1 MRYSPEQAHRLAQ
14 RLAVRAGASL
24 AVADSLAAATVAA
37 ELAGR
42 PALGFCHLLDYL
54 GALRCGR
61 IAATVEPRLEFPA
74 PALIRLD
81 ALGGIAQL
89 GFDRAF
95 DELCHRANHYGISLL
110 AQHNSYT
117 AGELGYY
124 TRRLA
129 NAGLVCFAATNG
141 PALMG
146 TGHCREAVYC
156 TNPLSFAAPV
166 SGDSALVIDQASS
179 ATAFVN
185 LRQAAEDGT
194 PIPPDWALDRHG
206 RPTTD
211 AREAING
218 LLLAFGGARGANIAL
233 MVEVLAAGLTG
244 AHWSL
249 DAPSFTDGSQSPGA
263 GLLIIALQPQLLAQD
278 FTTRL
283 GEQLQRLAEK
293 GIHVPGRQAGSPDI
307 ELADTLLN
315 ELESASHDPA

>member
-1 MRYSPEQAHRLAQ
+1 MRYTPQQAHQLAKRLAI
-14 RLAVRAGASL
+14 RVGASE
-24 AVADSLAAATVAA
+24 AVADALAAATVAA

-42 PALGFCHLLDYL
+42 PAVGFSHLQDYL
-54 GALRCGR
+54 GAMRAGR
-61 IAATVEPRLEFPA
+61 IAPGAEPLLEFPA
-74 PALIRLD
+74 PALIRVD
-81 ALGGIAQL
+81 AQGGIAQL

-95 DELCHRANHYGISLL
+95 DELCQRAGHYGISLL

-117 AGELGYY
+117 CGELGYY

-129 NAGLVCFAATNG
+129 DAGLVCFAATNG

-146 TGHCREAVYC
+146 AGHCREAVYC

-166 SGDSALVIDQASS
+166 VDGSPLVIDQASS

-185 LRQAAEDGT
+185 LRQAAENGT

-233 MVEVLAAGLTG
+233 MVEVLAAGLSG

-249 DAPSFTDGSQSPGA
+249 DAPSFIEGSQCPGA
-263 GLLIIALQPQLLAQD
+263 GLLIIALQPELLAADFATRLSQQLL
-278 FTTRL
+278 RL
-283 GEQLQRLAEK
+283 KEK
-293 GIHVPGRQAGSPDI
+293 GIHIPGRQTARLSI
-307 ELADTLLN
+307 ELSAALLH
-315 ELESASHDPA
+315 ELEH